1 MNSCSHCALVA
12 ARSLTSLHNE
22 RLFCS
27 RLPARPAP
35 RPLFDLF
42 VQALHPSVHVGE
54 ARQVH
59 VLPGYLLRRPRVGG
73 FGTISIGHQQS
84 SAFSRTWPRASL
96 EHWFLAFV
104 QGLTMP
110 HKVRTAPGVIAT
122 SMPHIHVVQALNSA
136 GHLLGHRLELGEPG
150 ICSEGFTNLNS
161 RTQALESTAS
171 VETGRQSQKA
181 FGCSSRSSAQLSCKL
196 QAALGRQAG
205 ERLLVIPL
213 QM

>member
-1 MNSCSHCALVA
+1 MLEKLAKFMSFQATCFGDRGLGDSAQSASVINSL
-12 ARSLTSLHNE
+12 LHFLE
-22 RLFCS
+22 LGQEHLLSTGF
-27 RLPARPAP
+27 LPSCR
-35 RPLFDLF
+35 
-42 VQALHPSVHVGE
+42 G
-54 ARQVH
+54 
-59 VLPGYLLRRPRVGG
+59 
-73 FGTISIGHQQS
+73 
-84 SAFSRTWPRASL
+84 
-96 EHWFLAFV
+96 
-104 QGLTMP
+104 TMP

-122 SMPHIHVVQALNSA
+122 SMPHIHVVQAINSA